1 MADLLGFQIN
11 RDEAANQPDGVLD
24 REIPSFEA
32 AVCRRI
38 DVTGAEL
45 TTCTPACVRLNLEDL
60 QCFEAVDYQFQ
71 DWGVVFNNAIAVHPS
86 NPAYPVRGGKMV
98 LMGAPKTGW
107 LEAKFAK
114 PVQFVSSFVT
124 SSRRTVLSAFDANNK
139 EIAQTSSPG
148 ANLAGSDSKT
158 PPNLQLSI
166 KGNAIHRI
174 TLHAFDGN
182 LTVSD
187 FSFSQ

>member
-1 MADLLGFQIN
+1 MADLLGVQTHW
-11 RDEAANQPDGVLD
+11 DEGPNQADLVLEK
-24 REIPSFEA
+24 EIPTFDA
-32 AVCRRI
+32 AVCQRI

-45 TTCTPACVRLNLEDL
+45 APCTPACIRLNLEDL
-60 QCFEAVDYQFQ
+60 QCFEAVNSQFQ
-71 DWGVVFNNAIAVHPS
+71 DWGVVFTNAIAVHPS
-86 NPAYPVRGGKMV
+86 NPAYPSRGGKTV
-98 LMGAPKTGW
+98 LMGAPKSGW
-107 LEAKFAK
+107 LEATFAR

-124 SSRRTVLSAFDANNK
+124 SSRRTVLSAFDVNNQ

-166 KGNAIHRI
+166 KGNNIHRI
-174 TLHAFDGN
+174 TLHVFDGN

-187 FSFSQ
+187 FSFSH